1 MNKGPLF
8 PFHDVTLKPK
18 KFFLNMSLFSTPCQI
33 QCYLVYVILL
43 FTDPISYSYALFRK
57 CEMWWKDYLMH
68 KKETHNK
75 ETCSF
80 MEVYTFIRFLFTT
93 DMFWLWLQLLK
104 HYSIKWMC
112 STAKNHCVTRAPLLY
127 FIRRWVAKFLQSS
140 EWVSQASLTP
150 VQISTLCNI

>member
-1 MNKGPLF
+1 
-8 PFHDVTLKPK
+8 
-18 KFFLNMSLFSTPCQI
+18 MSLFSTPCQI

-80 MEVYTFIRFLFTT
+80 MEVNTFIRFLFTT

-127 FIRRWVAKFLQSS
+127 FVRSWVALSFKVCQ
-140 EWVSQASLTP
+140 WVRHVWHPSRSP
-150 VQISTLCNI
+150 LCAIYKGINALYWPSITNYQLPPPHSVL